1 MALAPGEVGAWVGSE
16 PPEARCAWQHTDGPP
31 VYRSE
36 GPCAPVSAEV
46 GRLVQSWTVGRA
58 DASKPD
64 CCLQYAEVMPPEETP
79 RRAGRVAFGAGREQL
94 ALVQD
99 RSAALVDLEVTPD
112 GTWREAA
119 PRGAAG
125 DGAASQA
132 DVWPAL
138 WRTP

>member
-1 MALAPGEVGAWVGSE
+1 MLSLLVAASAANGSVPVG
-16 PPEARCAWQHTDGPP
+16 
-31 VYRSE
+31 
-36 GPCAPVSAEV
+36 
-46 GRLVQSWTVGRA
+46 
-58 DASKPD
+58 
-64 CCLQYAEVMPPEETP
+64 
-79 RRAGRVAFGAGREQL
+79 GRVAFGAGREQL

-138 WRTP
+138 WRRP